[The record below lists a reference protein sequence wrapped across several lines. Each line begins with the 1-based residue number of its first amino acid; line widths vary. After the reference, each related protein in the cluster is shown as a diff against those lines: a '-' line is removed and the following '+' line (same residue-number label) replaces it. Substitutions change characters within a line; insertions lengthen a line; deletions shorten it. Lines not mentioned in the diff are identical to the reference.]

1 MRPVFS
7 LRVLSLLL
15 VVQGFT
21 LSIPQVRASNDG
33 EEGFEIEADTKLPAW
48 EDDACRESFDVRLWP
63 ERVVIWLEQENLR
76 DLIADPTRTEAE
88 RLELKRLLAVQRTWR
103 MHR

>member
-21 LSIPQVRASNDG
+21 VSIPQVRASNDG
-33 EEGFEIEADTKLPAW
+33 EEGFEIEADTELPAW